1 MRIDSVGTRA
11 TEWANRLG
19 QQHSARDES
28 VARLAMSQEERTTQA
43 VAVSVERWVTIVEA
57 MRRLT
62 VAYNAGANR
71 PVLNVVEQSGQ
82 PAVTV
87 TAGGEGA
94 PYLTAALEET
104 TVCMRS
110 RDAVGIAYATDFL
123 LRRDRDD
130 DATAAYLLQNW
141 MQHL

>member
-1 MRIDSVGTRA
+1 MCSDPVGTRA
-11 TEWANRLG
+11 NDWANRLG
-19 QQHSARDES
+19 QEHAARDES
-28 VARLAMSQEERTTQA
+28 VARLATSQGERTAQA

-57 MRRLT
+57 IRRLT
-62 VAYNAGANR
+62 VDYNAGANR
-71 PVLNVVEQSGQ
+71 AVLNVVEQSGQ
-82 PAVTV
+82 PTVTV

-94 PYLTAALEET
+94 PYLTAALEDT
-104 TVCMRS
+104 TICMRC
-110 RDAVGIAYATDFL
+110 RDAAGTAYATDFL